1 MSTLRVGLKIPCSTA
16 LIWKLWYDDNELY
29 LKDVEMLRV
38 LNVGC
43 KNIRSLL
50 DYHKFKGFI
59 YNKICSVVVQVK
71 KDLQLQLLLLL
82 FVRYFHLI
90 GQFTKIH
97 AINFRWLSVS
107 EHLNVRFSSYNFHVP
122 KYINKMERF
131 YFYLKG
137 ITLLKIRNS
146 RAW

>member
-1 MSTLRVGLKIPCSTA
+1 M
-16 LIWKLWYDDNELY
+16 
-29 LKDVEMLRV
+29 
-38 LNVGC
+38 
-43 KNIRSLL
+43 
-50 DYHKFKGFI
+50 
-59 YNKICSVVVQVK
+59 K

-137 ITLLKIRNS
+137 ITLLNIGCS
-146 RAW
+146 RVWLCRVVGGSHFVIINTFDKLSRFEFLFFKTMELNTKCCVSLLFELIPPSCPEATIIL